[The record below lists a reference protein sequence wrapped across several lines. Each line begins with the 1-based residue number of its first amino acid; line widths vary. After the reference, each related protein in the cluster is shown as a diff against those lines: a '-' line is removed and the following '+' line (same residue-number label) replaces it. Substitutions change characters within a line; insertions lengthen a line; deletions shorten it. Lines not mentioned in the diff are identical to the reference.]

1 MPKIKQVKE
10 VEEKVVDTKLDDRMI
25 AEAATNNSVLVKE
38 EVTFG
43 DPPQTFKIKY
53 LPYDDQIV
61 FLTLLSPVFEGLL
74 SRVGATVAT
83 DTLSVQKIMLLCKE
97 SLPELGR
104 LILKQTKPDITIE
117 EVKVLCQSPFKICE
131 LITFQ
136 IEKNNLIGEFSSFF
150 QMLGAMMR

>member
-10 VEEKVVDTKLDDRMI
+10 TEPEVLTTLTDQQI
-25 AEAATNNSVLVKE
+25 NEAATNNSTLVKE
-38 EVTFG
+38 EVTLG

-74 SRVGATVAT
+74 SRIGATVST
-83 DTLSVQKIMLLCKE
+83 ETLSVQKIMLLCKD

-104 LILKQTKPDITIE
+104 LILKQTKPDITLD
-117 EVKVLCQSPFKICE
+117 EVKFLCQSPFKICE

-136 IEKNNLIGEFSSFF
+136 IEKNNLIGEFSKFF
-150 QMLGAMMR
+150 TLLGTMMR

>member
-10 VEEKVVDTKLDDRMI
+10 AQPEVTTILTDQQI
-25 AEAATNNSVLVKE
+25 NEAATNDSTLVKE
-38 EVTFG
+38 EVILG

-74 SRVGATVAT
+74 SRVGATVSTEA
-83 DTLSVQKIMLLCKE
+83 LSIQKIMLLCKE

-104 LILKQTKPDITIE
+104 LVLKQTKPEITPD
-117 EVKVLCQSPFKICE
+117 EVKTLCQSPFKICE
-131 LITFQ
+131 LISFQ

-150 QMLGAMMR
+150 VLLGKLMK